1 MLDAVTMHYLNSRVW
16 AAIGATL
23 TIPSTIFAVIEGE
36 RVTLFFAVA
45 TGILAF
51 LWAIRKYPVEQL
63 VEDAKKALAE
73 NHTLREQNTKY
84 AEENERLRIR
94 QANIE
99 ESGIRKKPEIPD

>member
-23 TIPSTIFAVIEGE
+23 TIPSTILAVIEGE

-63 VEDAKKALAE
+63 ITDAKDALAE
-73 NHTLREQNTKY
+73 NHKLREIVTKY
-84 AEENERLRIR
+84 AEENERLRVR
-94 QANIE
+94 NANLE
-99 ESGIRKKPEIPD
+99 ESGIHRKPEIED